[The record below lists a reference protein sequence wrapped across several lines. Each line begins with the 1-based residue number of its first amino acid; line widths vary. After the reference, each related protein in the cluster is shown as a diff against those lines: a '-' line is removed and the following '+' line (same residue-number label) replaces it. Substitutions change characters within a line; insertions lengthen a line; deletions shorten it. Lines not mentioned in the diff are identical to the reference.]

1 MGGGGA
7 AAAFALVCIVVLA
20 IVLPI
25 YFTKIQCKNGF
36 GYKCPSGPETAPVAA
51 SGSGP
56 STSGGGAGGPS
67 TSGGG
72 AGGPSTSG
80 GGAGGPSTSGPQ
92 GISLAGGPS
101 GAVLGFSPETA
112 TGSPSSGPRSGP
124 ASGPRGVNCVGHWGP
139 CSVSCGTGS
148 QTYIVDRP
156 AGSGGESCKDT
167 DGTARANGDTK
178 PCSNP
183 PCGVNCVGDWVK
195 SSSTDGDGWGACSAT
210 CGSGTQTR
218 TYRITTQQ
226 AAGGDSCPKGDGAT
240 ESKACPNLPAC
251 VSAVNCVGAWGEWT
265 GCSAGCGGGTRSRTY
280 YVSTPAAGTGTA
292 CPNTNG
298 QTQSE
303 ACNTTA
309 CCDAASAGA
318 WTDVGGVICNGSSS
332 PNPYIY
338 QTRAITFP
346 SNPSGTATAT
356 GCNLVVS
363 QYRLTAG
370 PDQMGNKCPDEAPT
384 AGTCSY
390 GNQWS
395 STAGCAITPA
405 TTVPTAGVC
414 SAGQWFADTPAN
426 PGATSGYSAP
436 RSFDQRY
443 GWSVYN
449 TDGSVKLL
457 RRWDGSQFSGRFIGN
472 YIIGSATS
480 KGGFTATTTVPDAL
494 KGSGCYQWVDAR
506 QPGDIPNQRWEQRS
520 VNSVTCPT
528 GYTATSDKKNCTA
541 PSSTV
546 TGLTCSRSGYFTAN
560 NGTNKC
566 VAK

>member
-25 YFTKIQCKNGF
+25 YFTKVQCKNGF
-36 GYKCPSGPETAPVAA
+36 GYKCPSGPTTAPASA

-56 STSGGGAGGPS
+56 STSGGGGGAGGPS

-72 AGGPSTSG
+72 GGAGGPSTSG
-80 GGAGGPSTSGPQ
+80 GGGGAGGPST
-92 GISLAGGPS
+92 AGGPS
-101 GAVLGFSPETA
+101 GGILGWSPET
-112 TGSPSSGPRSGP
+112 SGPSAGPLSASTSGP
-124 ASGPRGVNCVGHWGP
+124 SGGNCVGHWGP

-148 QTYIVDRP
+148 QTYVVDAP
-156 AGSGGESCKDT
+156 ATSGGQSCKDA
-167 DGTARANGDTK
+167 DGTVRANGDTK

-183 PCGVNCVGDWVK
+183 PCGVNCVGDWIK

-210 CGSGTQTR
+210 CGAGTQTR

-226 AAGGDSCPKGDGAT
+226 AAGGNSCPKGDGAT
-240 ESKACPNLPAC
+240 ESRACPNLPAC
-251 VSAVNCVGAWGEWT
+251 VASVNCVGAWGEWS
-265 GCSAGCGGGTRSRTY
+265 GCSAGCGGGTRTRTY
-280 YVSTPAAGTGTA
+280 YVSTPASGSGTA

-309 CCDAASAGA
+309 CCDAATAGE
-318 WTDVGGVICNGSSS
+318 WTDVGGVICNGSSD

-346 SNPSGTATAT
+346 SNPTGTATAT

-363 QYRLTAG
+363 RYRNTAG
-370 PDQMGNKCPDEAPT
+370 PDQNGNKCPDETPT

-405 TTVPTAGVC
+405 TQRPTAGVC
-414 SAGQWFADTPAN
+414 SAGQWFSDTPSS
-426 PGATSGYSAP
+426 GSGY
-436 RSFDQRY
+436 FDRRY

-449 TDGSVKLL
+449 ADGSVKYLH
-457 RRWDGSQFSGRFIGN
+457 RYDGSQYSGNEQGT
-472 YIIGSATS
+472 YIIGGATT
-480 KGGFTATTTVPDAL
+480 KGGFTPASTVPDAL
-494 KGSGCYQWVDAR
+494 KGPGCYQWVDAK
-506 QPGDIPNQRWEQRS
+506 QPGDIPNQRWEQRTT
-520 VNSVTCPT
+520 NSVTCPT

-541 PSSTV
+541 PSSTI